1 MFAISIIVGASA
13 GGLAWVLT
21 TLLPHPWPT
30 LAGTSALWGLVP
42 FGVALRDGVRTQKRE
57 AALTGVV
64 TMLAM
69 VAIWCALVASTVTL
83 REVLL
88 WTVVGFAAGA
98 LCGLAGYSA
107 RSRQRWFRALA
118 LAFMGGLVAGEGLYG
133 VVLIGGP
140 QWWLEL
146 VVGLVLPLALGRTL
160 QGRLVALVGAAVF
173 AAALL
178 GVFWLYDAVAVM

>member
-1 MFAISIIVGASA
+1 M
-13 GGLAWVLT
+13 LT

-69 VAIWCALVASTVTL
+69 VAMWCALVANTVTL

-88 WTVVGFAAGA
+88 WTAVGFAAGA

-107 RSRQRWFRALA
+107 RSGQRWFRALA
-118 LAFMGGLVAGEGLYG
+118 LAFMGGLIAGEGLYG
-133 VVLIGGP
+133 IVLIGGP

-146 VVGLVLPLALGRTL
+146 VVGLMLPLALGRTL

-178 GVFWLYDAVAVM
+178 GAFWLYDAVAVM